1 MEHTYWNHQG
11 KHQQFLD
18 QLESRTPHFGYT
30 SNVYV
35 NLLLT
40 MSHLY
45 YDAYNNGGGNIYD
58 GVYTR
63 QFRSFVEPH
72 LNKQVDLDTFSSCLY
87 DKMETMMDLALE
99 YISDKDLSFPVYTVW
114 LDTAGNTM
122 SRADPSESD
131 TNSSK
136 WTPVTFGSPEELEK
150 WFSLRKSSTKDITQ
164 EIQATAEPLNKS
176 AVRQGCMWFALDDD
190 LCVSV
195 WYSPDR
201 YDGDQL
207 QMKLEKREAD
217 GNMGPFCEI
226 LCDES
231 FATAD
236 LSYDAILNTLLEV
249 RDCAIHLENI
259 SELPASSDRVPQED
273 CPQLAEKIMT
283 SFGLKR
289 QPLDQ
294 VISSAEKKLSSSAPP
309 NKDALEL
316 NK

>member
-1 MEHTYWNHQG
+1 MENTYWNHQG

-18 QLESRTPHFGYT
+18 QLEARIPRFGYT

-35 NLLLT
+35 NLMLA

-45 YDAYNNGGGNIYD
+45 YDAYNNGGGNICN

-63 QFRSFVEPH
+63 HFHTYVEPYLH
-72 LNKQVDLDTFSSCLY
+72 KKVDLDTFSSCLY

-114 LDTAGNTM
+114 LDADGYTM
-122 SRADPSESD
+122 SRAEPPVNDA
-131 TNSSK
+131 NSSK
-136 WTPVTFGSPEELEK
+136 WRPVTFGTQEELES
-150 WFSLRKSSTKDITQ
+150 WFASRKAFTQDVTQ
-164 EIQATAEPLNKS
+164 EIQARIEPSTKS
-176 AVRQGCMWFALDDD
+176 VVREGCMWFALDDD
-190 LCVSV
+190 LCISV
-195 WYSPDR
+195 WYAPDR

-207 QMKLEKREAD
+207 QMKLEKREED

-226 LCDES
+226 LCCES
-231 FATAD
+231 FATDD

-249 RDCAIHLENI
+249 RDCAIHLEHI
-259 SELPASSDRVPQED
+259 SELPASPNRVLRED

-289 QPLDQ
+289 QSLDQ
-294 VISSAEKKLSSSAPP
+294 VISSAEQKISSPSSH
-309 NKDALEL
+309 NKNTIDL